1 MANTPKL
8 DDRLLRAADMF
19 PACAY
24 GADIGADHGRLSCYL
39 LKTGKCER
47 MCVADISAPSLEKA
61 KALLAEHG
69 ISDRADFLVG
79 DGLSVLPQPAQ
90 AIAILG
96 MGGMTLCD
104 ILIQGQGKLQ
114 GAYLILS
121 AHTDM
126 QAVRKT
132 LGQLGYKI
140 EKEQI
145 SRAAGRYYVLL
156 RAGKGSEALSEK
168 QLLLGPRLMETYSE
182 YYEDYLAWRI
192 DIAAVKRSD
201 AGKQEL
207 IWLKEEYDRVRY
219 RSND

>member
-39 LKTGKCER
+39 LETGKCER
-47 MCVADISAPSLEKA
+47 MCVADISALSLEKA
-61 KALLAEHG
+61 KALLTQRG
-69 ISDRADFLVG
+69 ISDRADFRVG
-79 DGLSVLPQPAQ
+79 DGLSVLPRPAQ

-104 ILIQGQGKLQ
+104 ILIKGQEKLQ
-114 GAYLILS
+114 DAELILS

-132 LGQLGYKI
+132 LMELGYRI

-145 SRAAGRYYVLL
+145 SQAAGRFYVLL
-156 RAGKGSEALSEK
+156 RAARANEALTEK
-168 QLLLGPRLMETYSE
+168 QLLLGPRLMETCPE
-182 YYEDYLAWRI
+182 YYEAYLDWRI
-192 DIAAVKRSD
+192 EIAAVKRSD

-207 IWLKEEYDRVRY
+207 IWLKEEYDRVRHC
-219 RSND
+219 SND